1 MSLRTLLRLGL
12 DEGICPLC
20 GGGAT
25 YRVWDEIEPQELAP
39 KLHGNVEW
47 KKAHGVTSPIDLGPG
62 QRMPGFSKD
71 RPKTPAPQSHV
82 RCETC
87 DSLLPPSF
95 YAKSTHTFSLTVTGY
110 PSSGKS
116 TWLKYAFEHS
126 SFGVFAEAGKV
137 GIEKY
142 PYAEPFQVE
151 GSNSR
156 TNIPFLLS
164 GREVELAYGRERRKV
179 LVRILDVMGE
189 RFHQDREAA
198 IPRSTR
204 DILRRHLVQGRRGA
218 LLVLDQL
225 KGTGAPAVS
234 LDDVAAAA
242 LLGKIGQAFADVHQA
257 VASELDRQN
266 RTGSSLWSGVVW
278 THLDKATWNDEGS
291 VWLSTALKGGAPP
304 SLVAL
309 GALSLPGDD
318 DYQVWQAAA
327 RSLTPI
333 DIWKVASA
341 VWRQAFRNRDD
352 YEERR
357 AAFAAGDDPH
367 PGLLP
372 WEEVAAAPAS
382 KAALEALVAL
392 LFRVQVAYRY
402 LVPPGVPL
410 LDFSQGDGVPFIDGT
425 RVLAQGL
432 YVLWDQLRSGIVSQM
447 VVNGTISEVLPVGFV
462 GRAPGAMSG
471 GHPVW
476 GDLILRQAIAGSGA
490 LQ

>member
-1 MSLRTLLRLGL
+1 MNLLALLRSDDGK
-12 DEGICPLC
+12 CPLC

-25 YRVWDEIEPQELAP
+25 YHVWDEIEPQELAR
-39 KLHGNVEW
+39 KLHENAEW
-47 KKAHGVTSPIDLGPG
+47 KKAHGVAGPIDLGPG
-62 QRMPGFSKD
+62 QRMPGFDKN

-82 RCETC
+82 RCATC
-87 DSLLPPSF
+87 ASLLPPSF
-95 YAKSTHTFSLTVTGY
+95 YVKSTHTFSLTVTGF

-116 TWLKYAFEHS
+116 TWLKHAFEHS
-126 SFGVFAEAGKV
+126 SFGVFAEAGRI

-164 GREVELAYGRERRKV
+164 GREVELVDGRERRKV

-198 IPRSTR
+198 VPRSTR
-204 DILRRHLVQGRRGA
+204 DILQRHLLQGRRGA
-218 LLVLDQL
+218 LLALDPL
-225 KGTGAPAVS
+225 KGAGASSVPPA
-234 LDDVAAAA
+234 DAAATA
-242 LLGKIGQAFADVHQA
+242 LLGKIGQAFADVHRA
-257 VASELDRQN
+257 VASELDHQN

-278 THLDKATWNDEGS
+278 THLDKATWNDEGP
-291 VWLSTALKGGAPP
+291 VWLSAALKGGPPP
-304 SLVAL
+304 SLGTL
-309 GALSLPGDD
+309 GAMTLPSDD
-318 DYQVWQAAA
+318 DHQIWQAATH
-327 RSLTPI
+327 SLTPI
-333 DIWKVASA
+333 DIWRVASA
-341 VWRQAFRNRDD
+341 VWRQAFRNPSD

-357 AAFAAGDDPH
+357 AAAGSGPRG

-382 KAALEALVAL
+382 KAALEALIAL

-410 LDFSQGDGVPFIDGT
+410 LDFSHGDGLPYIDGT

-432 YVLWDQLRSGIVSQM
+432 YVLWDQLRSGIVGQM

-462 GRAPGAMSG
+462 GRAPGATSG

-476 GDLILRQAIAGSGA
+476 GDLILAQAIEGSGA